1 MLIARDILFLALGI
15 FAAGYLWIWFS
26 GKGRKPGIPS
36 LLELVIGF
44 VTNFFDTLGIG
55 SFAPTAA
62 IFKFRKMVPDEQI
75 PGTLNVGHTPPTILQ
90 AFLFIAIVAVDMPTL
105 VLMISAAVLGAWFG
119 AGFVAGLSRR
129 KVQIGMGAAL
139 LAAAALFLMANLNL
153 FPAGGTAMS
162 LENWKLVAGVLGSLV
177 FGA

>member
-1 MLIARDILFLALGI
+1 MLTARNILFVVLGI
-15 FAAGYLWIWFS
+15 FGAGYIWILFA
-26 GKGRKPGIPS
+26 GKGRKPGFPS
-36 LLELVIGF
+36 LLELAIGF

-119 AGFVAGLSRR
+119 AGVVSGPERGKSPTRR
-129 KVQIGMGAAL
+129 GSA
-139 LAAAALFLMANLNL
+139 
-153 FPAGGTAMS
+153 
-162 LENWKLVAGVLGSLV
+162 VLGCGGLV
-177 FGA
+177 LSAH